1 MHKANVVGSAVQ
13 GIYQHISPSITK
25 SVMHILKNQ
34 DDTDDIMQEAWM
46 RYLTIAD
53 DHVKI
58 ENPQAFLRRIAVNLA
73 LDYLRHRHR
82 KNKIFAEVASAEHAD
97 ALDNIPT
104 PDICPED
111 SLTYASAFQSIM
123 NELDDL
129 PPRCR
134 QAFLLNAIEGH
145 THVEVSQNMGL
156 SVSAIEKYCRR
167 ALQSVRTNVP
177 NIFSPM
183 ADRTA
188 PPTVGMRAEAVGP
201 A

>member
-1 MHKANVVGSAVQ
+1 MVKASMMGSALQ
-13 GIYQHISPSITK
+13 GIYKHISPSISK

-34 DDTDDIMQEAWM
+34 EDTDDIMQEAWM
-46 RYLTIAD
+46 RYLKITD

-82 KNKIFAEVASAEHAD
+82 KNRIFADIATAEHAD

-104 PDICPED
+104 PDLGLED
-111 SLTYASAFQSIM
+111 LLTYASTFKSIM
-123 NELDDL
+123 NELDEL

-177 NIFSPM
+177 NIF
-183 ADRTA
+183 AY
-188 PPTVGMRAEAVGP
+188 G
-201 A
+201 